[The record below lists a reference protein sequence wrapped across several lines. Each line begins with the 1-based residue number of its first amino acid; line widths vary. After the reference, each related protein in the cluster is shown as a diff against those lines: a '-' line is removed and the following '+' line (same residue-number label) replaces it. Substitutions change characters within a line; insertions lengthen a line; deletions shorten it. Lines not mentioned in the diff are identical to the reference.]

1 MGASTAIAKADSEAL
16 AMIANL
22 PDQAAKVASR
32 GNATRG
38 VVSKAVA
45 QRLLDEGKVRVI
57 TGGRITT
64 NLDAADQGDG
74 EDQPAQEPPKKT
86 AAELFDEREAKTKQI
101 KAENKAKTAGTKVN
115 GRKAAADK
123 LPYSSSKPNGHTKR
137 HGKSRRT
144 GTETAIVDLLHK
156 DGPKV
161 AAKFMGE
168 TEPMPLVGAGRFA
181 VICVTHKRAKCVPD
195 MTEAK
200 PLQARTDQFDKQC
213 AKVVAEKDAATK

>member
-1 MGASTAIAKADSEAL
+1 MGASTSIAKADSDAL
-16 AMIANL
+16 AMIENL
-22 PDQAAKVASR
+22 PDRAAKVAAR

-64 NLDAADQGDG
+64 NLDATDQGDG
-74 EDQPAQEPPKKT
+74 EEPART
-86 AAELFDEREAKTKQI
+86 AAEIFDEREAKTKAI
-101 KAENKAKTAGTKVN
+101 KAENKAKAAPKVN

-161 AAKFMGE
+161 AGQYLGKDITLQGS
-168 TEPMPLVGAGRFA
+168 GRFA
-181 VICVTHKRAKCVPD
+181 VICVTHKQVKCVPD

-213 AKVVAEKDAATK
+213 AKVVAAREAAATK